1 MLKTVLSLPPQH
13 RPILLMH
20 LLAHRS
26 LNGLGDLGTSSP
38 QQPRKKTAAIAV
50 ARQILIFAWGSLK
63 AEKMNHLAEEMHLA
77 DETNQL
83 VEETNPLG
91 VQPDLLA
98 REN

>member
-63 AEKMNHLAEEMHLA
+63 AEKMNHLAEE
-77 DETNQL
+77 
-83 VEETNPLG
+83 TNPLG

>member
-26 LNGLGDLGTSSP
+26 LNGGTSSP

-63 AEKMNHLAEEMHLA
+63 AEKMNHLAEEMNHLA